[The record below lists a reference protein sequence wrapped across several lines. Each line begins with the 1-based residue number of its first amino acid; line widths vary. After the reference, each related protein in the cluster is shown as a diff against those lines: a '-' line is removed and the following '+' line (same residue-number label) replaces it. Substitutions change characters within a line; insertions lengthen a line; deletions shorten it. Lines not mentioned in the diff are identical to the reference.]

1 MKEILEVITALN
13 QAANNAMWKKTD
25 ALEREKSIGP
35 RDFKINDSFKLKF
48 ADNKMM
54 VEYTL
59 EVKNALMPDIKFEV
73 NPENKITSILK
84 YLKDEYKQITGKTV
98 GFEEDSK
105 LNITVTPISFYTQV
119 NRYSKTFIIKD
130 TESYRDSYSKE
141 IKDYHKEQVKKIDTL
156 EEQLNKEVQKKN

>member
-25 ALEREKSIGP
+25 ALEREKFKGP
-35 RDFKINDSFKLKF
+35 RDFKINDAFKLKF

-54 VEYTL
+54 IEYTL

-73 NPENKITSILK
+73 NPENKITSILS
-84 YLKDEYKQITGKTV
+84 YIKDEYKNITGKTI

-105 LNITVTPISFYTQV
+105 LKITVTPISNVTQI
-119 NRYSKTFIIKD
+119 NRYSKTFKIKD

-141 IKDYHKEQVKKIDTL
+141 VEKYHKEQVKKIDTL
-156 EEQLNKEVQKKN
+156 EEQLSRDNSKL